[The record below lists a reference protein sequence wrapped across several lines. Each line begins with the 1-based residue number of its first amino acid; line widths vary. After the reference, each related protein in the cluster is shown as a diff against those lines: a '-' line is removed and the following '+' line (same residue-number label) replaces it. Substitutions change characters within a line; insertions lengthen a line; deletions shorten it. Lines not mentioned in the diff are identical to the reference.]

1 MSIPKI
7 IVILLLFFSSLS
19 LKAQLIDYLEVAKK
33 NSPLINE
40 NTNLITVNGLEVERL
55 KAFYTKPQV
64 SVTAN
69 YLLAPIISND
79 NGNTKLEVNSTGA
92 SNYFGYDLASSNGG
106 QYQAQLNITQ
116 PLFNE
121 YRLKTVQEQLVVSSQ
136 INQNIAKLTAHD
148 IEKIVTDQY
157 ILCFQDYRQ
166 INYTESMIKLLSEQ
180 KDLLQK
186 LVSASIYKQSDLTLL
201 NIEYQNFLLQRSQ
214 LKANI
219 RRDFLDLNILCGIND
234 TTVVE
239 LQNIE
244 LVINVVTEQSSYL
257 EKYRLDSLN
266 LFAQQKIFELKYK
279 PQINWFANTGLN
291 GVNVPD
297 IWRRFGFSAGLSL
310 TYNILDGSQKN
321 ISRNKTQ
328 LLQKSIAFYKDNFT
342 RVNSL
347 RKTKI
352 LNELASYTERMTIIQ
367 QQINDYNALINS
379 YKKEIISGQLSI
391 VNYLTTLKNM
401 AIIQRDFTLL
411 TSQKQTLINAYNYW
425 NW

>member
-1 MSIPKI
+1 MKI
-7 IVILLLFFSSLS
+7 KGLLVVLYLALAHQSKSQLS
-19 LKAQLIDYLEVAKK
+19 DYLTVAKN

-40 NTNLITVNGLEVERL
+40 NTNLIKVNGLEIERL

-64 SVTAN
+64 GITAS
-69 YLLAPIISND
+69 YLFSPIVSHD
-79 NGNTKLEVNSTGA
+79 NGNTKLEVNSMGA
-92 SNYFGYDLASSNGG
+92 NNYFGYDLASSNGG

-121 YRLKTVQEQLVVSSQ
+121 QRLKTVQEQLLISSQ
-136 INQNIAKLTAHD
+136 INQNVARLTAHD
-148 IEKIVTDQY
+148 IEKIVIDQY
-157 ILCFQDYRQ
+157 ILCLQDYKQ
-166 INYTESMIKLLSEQ
+166 INYTEGMIKLLSEQ

-186 LVSASIYKQSDLTLL
+186 LVSGTIYKQSDLTLL

-219 RRDFLDLNILCGIND
+219 RRDFLDLNILCGISD

-244 LVINVVTEQSSYL
+244 LSPNVTTESSGYL

-291 GVNVPD
+291 GVYIPD
-297 IWRRFGFSAGLSL
+297 IWKRFGFSAGLSL
-310 TYNILDGSQKN
+310 TYNILDGNQKN
-321 ISRNKTQ
+321 ITRNKTQ
-328 LLQKSIAFYKDNFT
+328 ILQKSISFYRENFT
-342 RVNSL
+342 RINTL

-352 LNELASYTERMTIIQ
+352 LNELASYTDRITITQ
-367 QQINDYNALINS
+367 QQINDYNVLMNS

-391 VNYLTTLKNM
+391 INYITTLKNM
-401 AIIQRDFTLL
+401 AMVQRDFTLL
-411 TSQKQTLINAYNYW
+411 SSQKQTLINAYNYW